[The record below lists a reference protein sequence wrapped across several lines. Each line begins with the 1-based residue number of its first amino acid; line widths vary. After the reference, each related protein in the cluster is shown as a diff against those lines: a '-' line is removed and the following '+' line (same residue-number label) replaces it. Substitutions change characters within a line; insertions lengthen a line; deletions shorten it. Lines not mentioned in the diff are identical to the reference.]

1 MLAKKNVL
9 GVGITNA
16 TENEILEYI
25 LGHWDKKI
33 CILTPNP
40 ELIVLGRKNPLFLG
54 ILNRAQIALCDGVG
68 LFLAAQFLGQGVKQR
83 ISGVDFMQRFC
94 QEVSRKPITVG
105 FLGGGPGVAER
116 TADCLKTKYSGL
128 KVAFTG
134 SEWQEYNTY
143 NGYKN
148 YKDYK
153 KIDILFVAFGSPKQE
168 EWITKNLETL
178 PVHVVMG
185 VGGAFDFVSGAV
197 SRAPVWIR
205 KIGLEWLFRLAVEPW
220 RIKRQLALIEF
231 ILLVLKEKLHL

>member
-1 MLAKKNVL
+1 V
-9 GVGITNA
+9 
-16 TENEILEYI
+16 
-25 LGHWDKKI
+25 
-33 CILTPNP
+33 
-40 ELIVLGRKNPLFLG
+40 
-54 ILNRAQIALCDGVG
+54 
-68 LFLAAQFLGQGVKQR
+68 
-83 ISGVDFMQRFC
+83 FC
-94 QEVSRKPITVG
+94 NLWFPYN
-105 FLGGGPGVAER
+105 
-116 TADCLKTKYSGL
+116 CYKY
-128 KVAFTG
+128 
-134 SEWQEYNTY
+134 YNTY